1 MVVSPAVMSHICL
14 SLSGALSQDGQ
25 PASGSLRDGRIG
37 GEERISVGVI
47 YWILGEGEREEAG
60 ERDGEKASRRRVT
73 DCSVARAHYLP
84 LQLQCLTSVLLPSVL
99 HHLSTVL

>member
-1 MVVSPAVMSHICL
+1 MSHIYL
-14 SLSGALSQDGQ
+14 SLSRSLSQDGQ

-47 YWILGEGEREEAG
+47 YWILGEGEAG
-60 ERDGEKASRRRVT
+60 ERDGEKATRRRVT

-84 LQLQCLTSVLLPSVL
+84 LQIQCLTSVLLPSVL